1 MAHFSKDDL
10 EKMSAAVKEAEK
22 LTNGEIVPVIAERSD
37 DYTSVRQWLAIMG
50 FALSSLFIFL
60 TRYRYPF
67 LFEVET
73 VLVLQGCGIF
83 LGLTIGHFSF
93 VQRFFIPKS
102 KMKKAVHERALVE
115 FMQLG
120 LQETKHRTGV
130 LLYISL
136 LERRVEIL
144 ADKGIH
150 QKVGDGFWSD
160 EVNRLVAGI
169 RSKNAGEAF
178 SHTILTIG
186 QKLRENFPRDSN
198 DKNELGDSV
207 RMR

>member
-1 MAHFSKDDL
+1 MAKISKNDL
-10 EKMSAAVKEAEK
+10 AKMAAAVKEAEAF
-22 LTNGEIVPVIAERSD
+22 TSGEIVPVIAERSD
-37 DYTSVRQWLAIMG
+37 DYTSVRQWLAMLG

-67 LFEVET
+67 LFEVES
-73 VLVLQGCGIF
+73 VLILQGCGIF
-83 LGLTIGHFSF
+83 LGATFGRLAF

-102 KMKKAVHERALVE
+102 KMKKAVHERALIE

-136 LERRVEIL
+136 LEHRVEIL

-150 QKVGDGFWSD
+150 QKVGDLFWAD
-160 EVNRLVAGI
+160 EVKRLVAGI
-169 RSKNAGEAF
+169 RSKNAGESF
-178 SHTILTIG
+178 SQTILSIG
-186 QKLRENFPRDSN
+186 QKLNEHFPKEVN

-207 RMR
+207 RLR